1 MLSNKWTFS
10 LKVLVLLLM
19 VGFVA
24 PAAMAQ
30 VKVTLSGKTS
40 VSHSGTA
47 STPTDTMVDIVV
59 NTDKN
64 TEKPTLTAVVFDK
77 NNQIVDQT
85 ANPVTFDDDN
95 GNGTVDPGDVDAR
108 NTGARKYITM
118 TVPSELN
125 GPQPAAPAVA
135 NGGVNLP
142 LRIVVTIPAIGPS
155 DPSDDTVD
163 SAEMYRTITITRIL
177 GADTT
182 NRPKVISI
190 QRLDDRN
197 QTVSSA
203 FQAEKIPSE
212 PFDVRIVLSEKR
224 KGIPDVTKTADELA
238 KDLVEVDGNEGTV
251 SNLVIGTPFTKLIAG
266 NDANDDA
273 MTYRP
278 HPSEGMYEHT
288 LTGVAP
294 GVAGSGNVPTATGP
308 DAMYYEYRVTVTP
321 HKRNG
326 DFTLKVKV
334 KEWEP
339 EYGQGRT
346 FPNEKYRRFDL
357 DAKPNGREQ
366 LALTVMATRPD
377 VRAGYRVALPK
388 DIVIPA
394 GGYLVITKNN
404 FHSEVIVPPGD
415 ITKAM
420 NHYAN
425 RNRKPAEKLYNV
437 YEAGLPNLATS
448 FLSGVVV
455 DLEVGLTLK
464 ITEVMWGENVSL
476 VNRTESQYIEL
487 HNPGTADVKTPDDDV
502 KTFNKDERLTLVFY
516 GSNEFSHV
524 AAADAAGDLPAG
536 IADRIGTLDAT
547 GAYWSPSSK
556 GQSGASGV
564 PIAVGGGA
572 DDLEVTIARK
582 DTTPITSMYRVMG
595 ADGEVADG
603 QMASS
608 WMSSEGPKN
617 ANFDPTAIG
626 IRHGTPGAA
635 TDATDTPAD
644 TAAEAKAK
652 ADALAAAQKKDDST
666 GTIPQEG
673 QVYIS
678 EIMFAG
684 GGTLPQW
691 IEIANGSKTEH
702 VNLSG
707 WTLTI
712 ANAAADAD
720 VSIGAAAKFT
730 IPDGTTM
737 ASNGQQNY
745 PSTILVVTE
754 AGRTSLTGQ
763 KARDHMIVLN
773 QPGSSTE
780 VDLILAGVTKRKYTL
795 LSDIAFS
802 ITLSPPEP
810 AATKAPAGETT
821 AAKAK
826 RMAAESK
833 AKAERIVASDT
844 VGNLSADGSAAWALP
859 MSEDGR
865 SSIIRRHIQVSV
877 GPAEPEDGTMAE
889 NWALAADTAFA
900 QPTHIR
906 ASSYYGAM
914 SDVGTPGFRAGG
926 ALPVELSHFRPAR
939 DPVTDIVVITWSTES
954 ELNNAGFFVK
964 RSQQKDGEFKVIN
977 ATMIA
982 GAGTTSEKQFYTF
995 TDTTAQPNVVYY
1007 YQIEDVSLDGNRQ
1020 TLTRGIR
1027 LKGHVGAAG
1036 KLTTSWGELKSVQ

>member
-1 MLSNKWTFS
+1 M
-10 LKVLVLLLM
+10 
-19 VGFVA
+19 
-24 PAAMAQ
+24 
-30 VKVTLSGKTS
+30 
-40 VSHSGTA
+40 
-47 STPTDTMVDIVV
+47 
-59 NTDKN
+59 
-64 TEKPTLTAVVFDK
+64 
-77 NNQIVDQT
+77 
-85 ANPVTFDDDN
+85 
-95 GNGTVDPGDVDAR
+95 
-108 NTGARKYITM
+108 NTGMKKYITAR
-118 TVPSELN
+118 VPLA
-125 GPQPAAPAVA
+125 QIVA
-135 NGGVNLP
+135 DNLP
-142 LRIVVTIPAIGPS
+142 LRLIVTIPAIGPS
-155 DPSDDTVD
+155 DPSDDTEE
-163 SAEMYRTITITRIL
+163 SAVMYHTITITEIRAI
-177 GADTT
+177 DTS
-182 NRPKVISI
+182 NRPKVISV

-203 FQAEKIPSE
+203 FLAEKIPSE

-224 KGIPDVTKTADELA
+224 KGIPDATKTADELA
-238 KDLVEVDGNEGTV
+238 KDLVDIDGNEGV
-251 SNLVIGTPFTKLIAG
+251 ASNLVIGTPFARFAQG
-266 NDANDDA
+266 NEGDANNDPGVDD
-273 MTYRP
+273 TLIP
-278 HPSEGMYEHT
+278 HPSEGMYEHAGDGA
-288 LTGVAP
+288 LTGVPP
-294 GVAGSGNVPTATGP
+294 GVAGSGNVPAATGP
-308 DAMYYEYRVTVTP
+308 DAMYYEYRVTITP
-321 HKRNG
+321 HKRNA

-339 EYGQGRT
+339 EYAQGRT

-366 LALTVMATRPD
+366 LTLTVMATRPD
-377 VRAGYRVALPK
+377 VRAGYRVTLPK

-404 FHSEVIVPPGD
+404 AGSAVIVPPGD
-415 ITKAM
+415 RTKPMA
-420 NHYAN
+420 HYNN
-425 RNRKPAEKLYNV
+425 RARKPAEKLYNV
-437 YEAGLPNLATS
+437 YEAATLPSLATL
-448 FLSGVVV
+448 FLGGVVV

-464 ITEVMWGENVSL
+464 ITEAMWGENVSL
-476 VNRTESQYIEL
+476 LDRTGSQYIEL

-502 KTFNKDERLTLVFY
+502 KTFDKDERLTLVFY
-516 GSNEFSHV
+516 RSNEFSDIP
-524 AAADAAGDLPAG
+524 AADADGDLPAG
-536 IADRIGTLDAT
+536 VADRIGTLDAT
-547 GAYWSPSSK
+547 GAYWSPSSI
-556 GQSGASGV
+556 GQSGSSGV
-564 PIAVGGGA
+564 PLQDAA
-572 DDLEVTIARK
+572 DLEVTIAR
-582 DTTPITSMYRVMG
+582 TPITAITSMYRVMD

-603 QMASS
+603 QMAAS

-644 TAAEAKAK
+644 TAAEEKAK
-652 ADALAAAQKKDDST
+652 ADALAAAHKKDDST

-684 GGTLPQW
+684 GGSLPQW

-773 QPGSSTE
+773 QPGSTTE

-833 AKAERIVASDT
+833 AKAERKAASDT

-889 NWALAADTAFA
+889 NWTLAADTAFA

-914 SDVGTPGFRAGG
+914 SDVGTPR
-926 ALPVELSHFRPAR
+926 LPCGRCVAR
-939 DPVTDIVVITWSTES
+939 
-954 ELNNAGFFVK
+954 
-964 RSQQKDGEFKVIN
+964 R
-977 ATMIA
+977 
-982 GAGTTSEKQFYTF
+982 TF
-995 TDTTAQPNVVYY
+995 TLPSGARSSDRHRCDHVV
-1007 YQIEDVSLDGNRQ
+1007 NR
-1020 TLTRGIR
+1020 I
-1027 LKGHVGAAG
+1027 
-1036 KLTTSWGELKSVQ
+1036 